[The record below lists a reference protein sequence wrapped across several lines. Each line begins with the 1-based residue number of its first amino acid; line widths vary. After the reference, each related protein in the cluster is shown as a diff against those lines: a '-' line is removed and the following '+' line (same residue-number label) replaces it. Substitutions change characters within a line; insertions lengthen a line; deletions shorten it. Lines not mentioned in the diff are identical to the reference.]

1 MDFNQPVSHLI
12 HKRYSCRTYQDLPI
26 QNSDLAALED
36 FAATHQIGPLG
47 NHARF
52 KVVASQEGD
61 SASLKGLGT
70 YGFIKNP
77 TGFIIGVSEEKPGAL
92 EDFGYLMETIL
103 LRATDIGLGN
113 CWLGGTFTKSR
124 FSRKMN
130 LQDNE
135 IIPAVASIGYSA
147 YPPAWLDQT
156 IRTGTRGD
164 HRLPLKKIFF
174 IDNFNKPINPE
185 EAGVYQ
191 ESLDLVRL
199 APSASNKQPWRILKK
214 GQDWHFYLHRTA
226 KYPPPVFDLL
236 LNLADLQRVD
246 LGIAMAHFELSS
258 RENALAGKWIVQPPD
273 IPLPDQHV
281 EYITTWQED
290 AGYNQ

>member
-26 QNSDLAALED
+26 SNSDLAVLED
-36 FAATHQIGPLG
+36 FTAACQIGPLG
-47 NHARF
+47 NQARF
-52 KVVASQEGD
+52 KVVAAQEGD
-61 SASLKGLGT
+61 SPSLKGLGT

-77 TGFIIGVSEEKPGAL
+77 TGFIIGVSEEKSGAL

-103 LRATDIGLGN
+103 LRATDIGLGS

-124 FSRKMN
+124 FSRQLSLLN
-130 LQDNE
+130 GE
-135 IIPAVASIGYSA
+135 IIPAVASVGYTADLST
-147 YPPAWLDQT
+147 WLDNK
-156 IRTGTRGD
+156 IRKGARAGS
-164 HRLPLKKIFF
+164 RLPWKKMFF
-174 IDNFNKPINPE
+174 NNRFNNPINQE

-199 APSASNKQPWRILKK
+199 APSASNKQPWRILKI
-214 GQDWHFYLHRTA
+214 GRDWHFYLQRTA
-226 KYPPPVFDLL
+226 KYPPPVFDFL

-273 IPLPDQHV
+273 IPLPDQHT
-281 EYITTWQED
+281 EYITTWKED
-290 AGYNQ
+290 AG